1 MALKLKHLLTQ
12 RGVSA
17 NGLARATALNSG
29 SMSRFLNFGVWP
41 KTPSEGELRLRIAEH
56 LGMPAEQLASH
67 FEHDVDLQPQD
78 GDTHPA
84 ADAVTQPEIDL
95 MLLRKQTLT
104 REARQHFRIA
114 RDPFDESAIQ
124 SDADVFV
131 NDDIR
136 HVRAAMRQT
145 ARHGGM
151 LAVISESGGGK
162 STLRHDLV
170 DWINSNNE
178 PITVIQPFVLGMEGK
193 GERGKTL
200 TSIDITGAVIRKVA
214 PGTTLRASQQDRYD
228 QMQAVLSASAQVGR
242 KHVLVIEEAHDLAVP
257 TIKHLKR
264 FYELQDGFRRLI
276 SVILIGQTELERK
289 LSEQNP
295 EVREVVQRME
305 VVTLPPLDNHL
316 ENYLRHKLAR
326 AEVNIDAVLDAS
338 AVDEIRTQLRT
349 TITERSSAGQRAT
362 RMASLCYPLAVHNL
376 LTSAM
381 NAAVRI
387 GAPRVTADLVAAAVR
402 AS

>member
-1 MALKLKHLLTQ
+1 MALKLKRLLNE
-12 RGVSA
+12 RSVSA
-17 NGLARATALNSG
+17 NGLARATGLNSG
-29 SMSRFLNFGVWP
+29 SMSRLLNFGVWP
-41 KTPSEGELRLRIAEH
+41 KTPPEDELRRLIGRH
-56 LGMPAEQLASH
+56 LGMPVEQLVSY
-67 FEHDVDLQPQD
+67 FDHDVDLQGQVD
-78 GDTHPA
+78 QSSPA
-84 ADAVTQPEIDL
+84 AEAVNQPEIDI

-114 RDPFDESAIQ
+114 RDPFDESAVQ

-131 NDDIR
+131 TDDIR

-145 ARHGGM
+145 ARHGGL

-178 PITVIQPFVLGMEGK
+178 PITVIQPFVLGMEGR

-228 QMQAVLSASAQVGR
+228 QMHAVLSASAQVGR

-305 VVTLPPLDNHL
+305 IVTLPPLDSHL
-316 ENYLRHKLAR
+316 EGYLRHKLGR
-326 AEVNIDAVLDAS
+326 ADVSLDAVLDPA
-338 AVDEIRTQLRT
+338 AVDEIRAQLRT
-349 TITERSSAGQRAT
+349 TITERGNGQRAT

-376 LTSAM
+376 LTAAM

-387 GAPRVTADLVAAAVR
+387 GAPRVTADLVAAAAR